1 MPLPELM
8 PGTKKNLMKQN
19 KKVVWITGAS
29 SGIGEALAKIYSERG
44 QRLILSSRRESLL
57 EEVRLKCS
65 NPDNIKILPLDLNDF
80 DDATVKVEKAYD
92 FFGRIDILINN
103 AGVSQRS
110 LIADTQF
117 DVFKKLINVDYLG
130 TVAISSALLP
140 FF

>member
-19 KKVVWITGAS
+19 KKVIWITGAS

-44 QRLILSSRRESLL
+44 QRLILSSRRESSL

-65 NPDNIKILPLDLNDF
+65 NPDNIKILPLDLKDF

-103 AGVSQRS
+103 ADISQRS

-117 DVFKKLINVDYLG
+117 DIFKKLIYVD
-130 TVAISSALLP
+130 
-140 FF
+140 

>member
-1 MPLPELM
+1 MDY
-8 PGTKKNLMKQN
+8 
-19 KKVVWITGAS
+19 GAS
-29 SGIGEALAKIYSERG
+29 SGIGEALAKIYSRG

-117 DVFKKLINVDYLG
+117 DIFKKLINVDYLG
-130 TVAISSALLP
+130 TVAISRALLP
-140 FF
+140 FS